1 MCQDKR
7 EVAILDN
14 PEIRKLIRH
23 FAIELLI
30 YAVLVVAYFF
40 LVLRFLNE
48 PLYNL
53 YGSNLPV
60 YAFIA
65 LGLIVAQGV
74 LLEFVTSFIMHLL
87 GLDQVE

>member
-1 MCQDKR
+1 M
-7 EVAILDN
+7 DN

-23 FAIELLI
+23 FLIELVI
-30 YAVLVVAYFF
+30 YAALVVAYFF
-40 LVLRFLNE
+40 LVLQFLNE

-53 YGSNLPV
+53 YEGNLAI

-74 LLEFVTSFIMHLL
+74 LLEFVASYIMRLL
-87 GLDQVE
+87 GIGQLE